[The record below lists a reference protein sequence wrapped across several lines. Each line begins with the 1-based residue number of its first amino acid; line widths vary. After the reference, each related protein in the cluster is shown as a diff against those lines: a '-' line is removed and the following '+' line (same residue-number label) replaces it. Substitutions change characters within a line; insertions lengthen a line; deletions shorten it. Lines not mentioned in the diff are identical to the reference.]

1 MQGTVKNC
9 QSGGAPRSG
18 RPISFGENGVAKG
31 LVVVGG
37 KKPQMRKASGQSWS
51 KEKQAEFLTV
61 LAETCNV
68 TRACEQ
74 AAVSSAHAYRKRK
87 IDAGFRAGWMEA
99 IGVAYQRLELVLLDR
114 AFNAVEKVVTRR
126 DGSEERMVEYSTPLA
141 LSLLK
146 MHRDTA
152 VEANAEVA
160 EDDVN
165 EIRRRL
171 IGKLER
177 LKKRRKAA
185 AGT

>member
-1 MQGTVKNC
+1 MRAG
-9 QSGGAPRSG
+9 RS
-18 RPISFGENGVAKG
+18 F
-31 LVVVGG
+31 
-37 KKPQMRKASGQSWS
+37 
-51 KEKQAEFLTV
+51 
-61 LAETCNV
+61 
-68 TRACEQ
+68 
-74 AAVSSAHAYRKRK
+74 SSAHAYRKRK

-114 AFNAVEKVVTRR
+114 AFNGRR
-126 DGSEERMVEYSTPLA
+126 EGRHAPRRVRRADGRISTPLA